1 MEDRSGQRG
10 LFFCSLP
17 LDAIINGRE
26 QRDGE
31 PIRSRLA
38 CQPKTNCLLALTA
51 GFYLHN
57 SNPKAKAIC
66 TLPTP
71 TSGAVFTRRHME
83 GKRRPKKRGERS
95 RTEPTMNETLR
106 QDESIAVTITLW
118 SEQTLSGCN
127 CCHSLDCETHLH
139 LTVQS
144 GFLNGQRAL
153 FLMIM
158 QILFNGY
165 RCHLH
170 LVYCPDSLWHN
181 FDSTGGST
189 TPKRSS
195 LSADS
200 RTDNRGYSS

>member
-1 MEDRSGQRG
+1 MAESRGMGSQSDLGSHVNLRPTVSWLWQQDFTSIIQIPKQRQSALCQLQPAGPCLQGGTWRGSADRKKE
-10 LFFCSLP
+10 
-17 LDAIINGRE
+17 ANGV
-26 QRDGE
+26 E
-31 PIRSRLA
+31 PNPQWMKPSVNMNQSRS
-38 CQPKTNCLLALTA
+38 QSHFDPSK
-51 GFYLHN
+51 
-57 SNPKAKAIC
+57 
-66 TLPTP
+66 
-71 TSGAVFTRRHME
+71 
-83 GKRRPKKRGERS
+83 
-95 RTEPTMNETLR
+95 
-106 QDESIAVTITLW
+106 
-118 SEQTLSGCN
+118 TLSGCN
-127 CCHSLDCETHLH
+127 CCHSLDTETHLH

-144 GFLNGQRAL
+144 GFLNRQRAL

-200 RTDNRGYSS
+200 RTDNTGYSS